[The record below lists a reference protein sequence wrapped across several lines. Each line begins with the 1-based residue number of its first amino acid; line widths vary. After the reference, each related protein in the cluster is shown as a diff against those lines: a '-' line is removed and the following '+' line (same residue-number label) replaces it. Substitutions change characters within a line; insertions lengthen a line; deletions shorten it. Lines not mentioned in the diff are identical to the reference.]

1 MNRLVVL
8 KYSDQARTDEAIRS
22 LRKMHSDRSI
32 KLSASTAV
40 VRDSQGKLSVQEITK
55 ESHGGTAAGAFIG
68 ALAGLPAGPLAVAI
82 MAAGG
87 ALIGNA
93 ADLSVQSDFAE
104 FANNIAGKIDPGT
117 AVIVAEVDDDSVSS
131 FEGLMR
137 GIGGEVLSR

>member
-1 MNRLVVL
+1 LERPVGVPSMNRLVVL

-68 ALAGLPAGPLAVAI
+68 
-82 MAAGG
+82 GG
-87 ALIGNA
+87 AK
-93 ADLSVQSDFAE
+93 F
-104 FANNIAGKIDPGT
+104 
-117 AVIVAEVDDDSVSS
+117 
-131 FEGLMR
+131 
-137 GIGGEVLSR
+137 